1 MTKSQYNKL
10 VNTFG
15 AEHVTIS
22 KDAPKAIKKFA
33 KK

>member
-15 AEHVTIS
+15 ADHVIIT
-22 KDAPKAIKKFA
+22 KEAPKAIKKFA